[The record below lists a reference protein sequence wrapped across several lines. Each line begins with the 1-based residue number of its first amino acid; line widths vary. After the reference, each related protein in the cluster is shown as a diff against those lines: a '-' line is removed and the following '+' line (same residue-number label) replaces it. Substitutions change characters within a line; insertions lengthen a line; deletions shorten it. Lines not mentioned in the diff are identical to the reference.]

1 MTWHLKNRNIEQA
14 LITLCPEFLEALNKA
29 AEVSV
34 GYTNYVPVTLFRE
47 DPNGEIKESTLFF
60 WINEIEDVEKYNPYG
75 WNKWPGTV
83 PPVKKKMRIDCF
95 DEKHTLVHSCCGY
108 WTGNFWMA
116 WNGYELNDAETINF
130 RPWED

>member
-1 MTWHLKNRNIEQA
+1 MTWHLKNRKIEQA

-34 GYTNYVPVTLFRE
+34 GYTNYVPVTFNRE
-47 DPNGEIKESTLFF
+47 DPNGEIRENTLFF
-60 WINEIEDVEKYNPYG
+60 WVDELEDIEKYNPYG
-75 WNKWPGTV
+75 WNKWPGTT
-83 PPVKKKMRIDCF
+83 PPVGKFMRVECF
-95 DEKHTLVHSCCGY
+95 DKTEILIHSCCGY
-108 WTGNFWMA
+108 WNGEIWKT